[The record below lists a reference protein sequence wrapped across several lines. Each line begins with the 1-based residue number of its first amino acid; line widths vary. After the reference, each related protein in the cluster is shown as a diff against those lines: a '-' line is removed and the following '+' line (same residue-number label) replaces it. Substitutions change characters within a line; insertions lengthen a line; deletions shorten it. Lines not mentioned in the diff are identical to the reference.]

1 LAFRLSAAL
10 VVKQVLEVVELEGG
24 LCQ

>member
-1 LAFRLSAAL
+1 LAFRLAGL